1 MTLPTSSDPANSLTT
16 TLKRV
21 AVEVEGPLARIT
33 LNHPPLNVIDFQMMD
48 ELSAAL
54 RDLEQRREVSV
65 VVFSGQKE
73 ARGFSA
79 GVDVAVHTPELIQT
93 MLQKFHGLIMAL
105 VKFPKITIAEVRG
118 VCLGGGAELA
128 MVCDMAYTTPD
139 AKWGFPE
146 ITLGCYPPV
155 ACTALA
161 ALVGQKRA
169 AELVFTG
176 RTFSGEEAAGWG
188 LANEAYP
195 EGQLHGAMQGTLDY
209 LFKLS
214 PAALAVAKKAFYAWD
229 SVHLDKGLARAEK
242 IYVEELMQTEDA
254 KEGIAAWMEKRK
266 PVWKA
271 K

>member
-1 MTLPTSSDPANSLTT
+1 MN
-16 TLKRV
+16 R
-21 AVEVEGPLARIT
+21 LATDIQGALAHIT

-48 ELSAAL
+48 ELQVAL
-54 RDLEQRREVSV
+54 QQLEQRRETSV
-65 VVFSGQKE
+65 VIISGG
-73 ARGFSA
+73 ARAFSA
-79 GVDVAVHTPELIQT
+79 GVDVAVHTPDKVQT
-93 MLQKFHGLIMAL
+93 MLQKFHGVILAL
-105 VKFPKITIAEVRG
+105 TRFSKITIAEVHG
-118 VCLGGGAELA
+118 ACLGGGAELA
-128 MVCDMAYTTPD
+128 MVCDMCFTSPD

-176 RTFSGEEAAGWG
+176 RTFSGEEAAAWG
-188 LANEAYP
+188 LANESHP
-195 EGQLHGAMQGTLDY
+195 ESELQQAIQRTVDHLL
-209 LFKLS
+209 KLS

-229 SVHLDKGLARAEK
+229 SMHLDKGLARAEK
-242 IYVEELMQTEDA
+242 IYLEELMQTEDM

-266 PVWKA
+266 PLWKA